1 MNFVKR
7 NCIMQLADIVSVA
20 KMKIIYAAV
29 HLPAATNGNACSRC
43 S

>member
-1 MNFVKR
+1 
-7 NCIMQLADIVSVA
+7 MQLADIVSVA
-20 KMKIIYAAV
+20 KIKMIYAAAENAAV